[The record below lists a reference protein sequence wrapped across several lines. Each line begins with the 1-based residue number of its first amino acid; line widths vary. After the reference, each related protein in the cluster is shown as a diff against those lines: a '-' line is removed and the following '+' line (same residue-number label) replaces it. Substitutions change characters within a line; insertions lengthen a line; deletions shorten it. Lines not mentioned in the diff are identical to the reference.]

1 MLVDHL
7 LQLIG
12 VETNLVDENMVVHR
26 TRGALNGRVGIQI
39 EVVFERM
46 GNVALNKSTWVRVTV
61 SIASGT
67 GKETDVVSLRGDNH
81 NEFALFMSESVSRG
95 RM

>member
-12 VETNLVDENMVVHR
+12 VKTNLVDEHMVVHR
-26 TRGALNGRVGIQI
+26 TRCALNGRVGIQV

-46 GNVALNKSTWVRVTV
+46 GNVSLHESTGVWIAVP
-61 SIASGT
+61 IASGT
-67 GKETDVVSLRGDNH
+67 GKEADMVALRSNNYD
-81 NEFALFMSESVSRG
+81 EFAL
-95 RM
+95 